1 MSVRRAVPSLALL
14 ALVAGCTRNARLE
27 LAVELPASERLAAA
41 ELLVLSDPP
50 DFEGAAWATA
60 RREPLDEVG
69 DTALVHILAEG
80 DAIERPLGL
89 RVRLCPTDACAG
101 DSPEV
106 AVRVERAFYRGAL
119 TWLTVAIAEVPDGRA
134 APLDVERC
142 AVGGCLHGDEVEDF
156 CRLDGTHYCER

>member
-1 MSVRRAVPSLALL
+1 MSSRRALSLL
-14 ALVAGCTRNARLE
+14 ALGALAGCTRNARLE

-80 DAIERPLGL
+80 ESIERPLGL

-119 TWLTVAIAEVPDGRA
+119 TWLTIAIPDVPDGRA
-134 APLDVERC
+134 APIDVGRC
-142 AVGGCLHGDEVEDF
+142 AVGGCLDGDAVEDF
-156 CRLDGTHYCER
+156 CRLDDTHYCEP